1 MALTKVLTGGLALDA
16 VDNTILKLDDDY
28 ALTGVLDGHTKP
40 AFQAKLG
47 SDASLSNDT
56 VTKIAIDTED
66 FDTDGKFA
74 SNRFTPT
81 VAGKYYCHGGVGTYP
96 GTGNL
101 TRLIIYIYKNG
112 AEAKRSEIFF
122 NTGGTAGTSFAGY
135 VGGIIELDADDYIE
149 LYARLRTA
157 NGSSVTVGAGGY
169 TQLGAFRIGT

>member
-1 MALTKVLTGGLALDA
+1 MALTKVQAEGVNLADSFSFTG
-16 VDNTILKLDDDY
+16 T
-28 ALTGVLDGHTKP
+28 LDGHTKP

-122 NTGGTAGTSFAGY
+122 NTGGTAGTAFTAY
-135 VGGIIELDADDYIE
+135 VGGIIDLDADDYIE

>member
-1 MALTKVLTGGLALDA
+1 MALTKVQAEGVNLADSFSFTG
-16 VDNTILKLDDDY
+16 T
-28 ALTGVLDGHTKP
+28 LDGHTNP

-122 NTGGTAGTSFAGY
+122 NTGGTAGTAFAGY
-135 VGGIIELDADDYIE
+135 VGGIIDLDTDDYIE